1 MPLADDTLCCSR
13 NVFFVAAS
21 GQIWMAADR
30 DQQSR
35 PVVPQESQVMLSDAA
50 SDDLVTMDA

>member
-1 MPLADDTLCCSR
+1 VNLVTLCCSR